1 MTNDDRSSA
10 EIERD
15 IEREREELQ
24 DTLQEIR
31 DRYSVESITR
41 QVGRY
46 VQDNGG
52 DIGRSVMEQ
61 VKANPIPLALTGI
74 GLVWLMA
81 GGGSSRGG
89 SDYSNRD
96 RFAGFRSRGMSG
108 SDYDYRRNE
117 FGPESYDEEQDWSSY
132 DFDEDDEEWASQGEG
147 RSGWS
152 SVKSGMRS
160 MAHKVGDMASGM
172 GEKASD
178 MASGMKSGMGMGSGS
193 GSGSRYGYDEGE
205 GWYASRSRRARRGM
219 RGMRASAS
227 ELMSRMH
234 EGTQDMTEEAR
245 QRVIAAREAA
255 YNAQRQVEDMM
266 RRGQREMADMFSSQP
281 LVVGALAMA
290 AGAAIGGLL
299 PRTDMED
306 AAMGDERDRL
316 FDEAERIYRQEREKA
331 GAVLGAATSAAT
343 EVLREARDEITAQ
356 GEGGESAME
365 SVAQKTKA
373 ASKVVERTRAEAEKQ
388 GLGEMGKSA
397 SSARGSTSGQ
407 QSGAQSGQQRSSGQ
421 AKRR

>member
-46 VQDNGG
+46 VQENGS

-74 GLVWLMA
+74 GLAWLMA
-81 GGGSSRGG
+81 GGGSRAT
-89 SDYSNRD
+89 DQQYRYRD
-96 RFAGFRSRGMSG
+96 RFAGYRSRAMSG
-108 SDYDYRRNE
+108 SDYDYRRDE
-117 FGPESYDEEQDWSSY
+117 FGPEYYDEEQDWSSY
-132 DFDEDDEEWASQGEG
+132 DFDEDDDEWASQGEG

-152 SVKSGMRS
+152 SVKSGVRS
-160 MAHKVGDMASGM
+160 MAHKVGDMASDV

-178 MASGMKSGMGMGSGS
+178 MAASVTSGMGSGS
-193 GSGSRYGYDEGE
+193 RSRSRGYYDDDS
-205 GWYASRSRRARRGM
+205 WYTSRSRRARRGM
-219 RGMRASAS
+219 RKMRASAG
-227 ELMSRMH
+227 EMMSRMY

-245 QRVIAAREAA
+245 QRVVAAREAA
-255 YNAQRQVEDMM
+255 YNAQKQLEDMV
-266 RRGQREMADMFSSQP
+266 RRGQREMADLFGSQP

-316 FDEAERIYRQEREKA
+316 LEEAERIYRQEREKA
-331 GAVLGAATSAAT
+331 GAVVGAAASAAT
-343 EVLREARDEITAQ
+343 EVLREARDEITSE
-356 GEGGESAME
+356 GEDGESAVDT
-365 SVAQKTKA
+365 VAQKTKEA
-373 ASKVVERTRAEAEKQ
+373 AGKVVERTRAEAERQ
-388 GLGEMGKSA
+388 GLGDVSKGA
-397 SSARGSTSGQ
+397 SSPRGTSSNQQTGQ
-407 QSGAQSGQQRSSGQ
+407 HSGQQRSGGQ

>member
-31 DRYSVESITR
+31 ERYSVEAITR

-46 VQDNGG
+46 VQENGG

-81 GGGSSRGG
+81 GGGTRTDYSYRDRYYGNGGRMMRGG
-89 SDYSNRD
+89 E
-96 RFAGFRSRGMSG
+96 
-108 SDYDYRRNE
+108 YDYRRSE
-117 FGPESYDEEQDWSSY
+117 FGPEAYDEDQDWSS
-132 DFDEDDEEWASQGEG
+132 DDEFDEDGEWASQAEG

-152 SVKSGMRS
+152 SVKSGVRS
-160 MAHKVGDMASGM
+160 MASKVGSMASGM
-172 GEKASD
+172 TGGGSRHDYESD
-178 MASGMKSGMGMGSGS
+178 MA
-193 GSGSRYGYDEGE
+193 YGE
-205 GWYASRSRRARRGM
+205 GGNWYASRSRRGGRMRR
-219 RGMRASAS
+219 MRASAS
-227 ELMSRMH
+227 ELLERMY
-234 EGTQDMTEEAR
+234 EGTQDMTEEAK

-255 YNAQRQVEDMM
+255 YNAQKQAEDMM
-266 RRGQREMADMFSSQP
+266 RRGQREMADLFSSQP

-306 AAMGDERDRL
+306 AAMGEERDRL
-316 FDEAERIYRQEREKA
+316 FEEAERIYRQEREKA
-331 GAVLGAATSAAT
+331 GAVMGAAASAAT
-343 EVLREARDEITAQ
+343 EVLREARDELST
-356 GEGGESAME
+356 EGESGESPME
-365 SVAQKTKA
+365 SVKQKTKSA
-373 ASKVVERTRAEAEKQ
+373 AGKVVERARAEAERQ
-388 GLGEMGKSA
+388 GLGDVGKSGSPGRGG
-397 SSARGSTSGQ
+397 SSGSRAGGSQG
-407 QSGAQSGQQRSSGQ
+407 GQSGQS
-421 AKRR
+421 AKRT

>member
-31 DRYSVESITR
+31 DRYSVEAITR

-46 VQDNGG
+46 MQENGG

-81 GGGSSRGG
+81 GGGTRSDYGYRDRYYGNGRRMLRGG
-89 SDYSNRD
+89 
-96 RFAGFRSRGMSG
+96 A
-108 SDYDYRRNE
+108 YDYRRSE
-117 FGPESYDEEQDWSSY
+117 FGPEAYDEDQDWST
-132 DFDEDDEEWASQGEG
+132 DDEFEDDEEWASQGEG
-147 RSGWS
+147 GSSWS
-152 SVKSGMRS
+152 SVKSGVRS
-160 MAHKVGDMASGM
+160 MASKVGSMASGM
-172 GEKASD
+172 TGSHSRHGSDYDSD
-178 MASGMKSGMGMGSGS
+178 MA
-193 GSGSRYGYDEGE
+193 YGE
-205 GWYASRSRRARRGM
+205 GGNWYASRSRRSGRIRR
-219 RGMRASAS
+219 MRASAS
-227 ELMSRMH
+227 ELLERMY

-255 YNAQRQVEDMM
+255 YNAQKQAEDMM

-306 AAMGDERDRL
+306 AAMGEERDRL
-316 FDEAERIYRQEREKA
+316 FEEAERIYRQEREKA
-331 GAVLGAATSAAT
+331 GAVMGAAASAAT
-343 EVLREARDEITAQ
+343 EVLREARDELTT
-356 GEGGESAME
+356 EDESGESPIE
-365 SVAQKTKA
+365 SVKQKTKSA
-373 ASKVVERTRAEAEKQ
+373 AGKVVERTRAEAERQ
-388 GLGEMGKSA
+388 NLGDVGKSG
-397 SSARGSTSGQ
+397 STGRGS
-407 QSGAQSGQQRSSGQ
+407 SSGSRAGSQ
-421 AKRR
+421 TGSQTGQSAKRT